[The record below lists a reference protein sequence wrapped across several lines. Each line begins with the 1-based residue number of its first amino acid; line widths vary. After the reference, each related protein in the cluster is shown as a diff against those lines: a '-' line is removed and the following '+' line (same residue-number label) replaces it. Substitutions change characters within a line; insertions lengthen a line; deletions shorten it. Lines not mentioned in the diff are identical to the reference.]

1 MEMPFWN
8 NIDWVLPLRTPFLNW
23 FFELVTL
30 AGYPLFLILFLC
42 FGYFALGSKR
52 FFHTALLLMAA
63 GLLNSWLKDFGQ
75 DPRPAVAYALDG
87 RVGESYGWPSGHTQI
102 AVVLWGYLA
111 YTLKTNWAFWAGGLM
126 ICLQGFSR
134 IYLGVHDPGDVASGL
149 VFGVACLAAY
159 IAVEQHQKSSARLGA
174 LSGLQMLGV
183 LFTLHLVYVM
193 IYPVHAG
200 HEAPYWFMGAM
211 SGWLIGRYARGH
223 EEVSMP
229 KMFVWRVLTATL
241 LTGVSFVLLTVL
253 SRLPGYLAEDD
264 PLLHYGCGVLFG
276 IAITGLLPFL
286 LAQATQ
292 VFDKEA
298 VKPS

>member
-1 MEMPFWN
+1 MPSKTGRGIFERSGAAE
-8 NIDWVLPLRTPFLNW
+8 VAAEGEAEEELPREGRGRRKVEQQRLPTRRSG
-23 FFELVTL
+23 
-30 AGYPLFLILFLC
+30 AG
-42 FGYFALGSKR
+42 
-52 FFHTALLLMAA
+52 
-63 GLLNSWLKDFGQ
+63 
-75 DPRPAVAYALDG
+75 RPG
-87 RVGESYGWPSGHTQI
+87 
-102 AVVLWGYLA
+102 
-111 YTLKTNWAFWAGGLM
+111 
-126 ICLQGFSR
+126 
-134 IYLGVHDPGDVASGL
+134 
-149 VFGVACLAAY
+149 GVACLAAY

-183 LFTLHLVYVM
+183 LLTLHLVYVM

-264 PLLHYGCGVLFG
+264 PLLHYGSGVLFG
-276 IAITGLLPFL
+276 IVITGLFPLL
-286 LAQATQ
+286 LAQAMQ
-292 VFDKEA
+292 VFDKRA